1 MAEIPVDRYVS
12 VSYTVE
18 CYNSDAESRSAH
30 SALRFASRQRHGL
43 VRLVHLS
50 DLHLGYRQYQR
61 LTPLG
66 INQREAD
73 VARAFRNAIDKTIEL
88 APELVV
94 VGGDIFHNVRPTNP
108 AILTAFS
115 QFSWL
120 KSSLPG
126 TEVVIVAG
134 NHDTPRTAETGCIL
148 KLFEPLGIHVV
159 DSEPR
164 RIELF
169 DRTLS
174 ILAVP
179 DSGGRRPALTPDAA
193 YRHNVLLLHGEVEGV
208 IPDHARVTDRASVTI
223 SHEEL
228 GAARWSYVA
237 LGHYH
242 VYRQVAPNAY
252 YSGSID
258 YTSANSWGELSE
270 ERDARIAGKGL
281 IEHDLSTGEH
291 QFHPLPNVRRWVDLP
306 ALSARGLSSAE
317 LDTAIRTAI
326 DGCDGGIDD
335 RVVRLLA
342 RDVPRHIAR
351 ELDQKALRDYRRRA
365 LYFLLDTRRPDVIRS
380 HGQGAPGRR
389 PSLRDVVRDKLRGRI
404 IESDLSR
411 EALVDLGMRYL
422 DDVEKADAAPR
433 PVVEIVP

>member
-1 MAEIPVDRYVS
+1 
-12 VSYTVE
+12 
-18 CYNSDAESRSAH
+18 
-30 SALRFASRQRHGL
+30 

-61 LTPLG
+61 LTPAG

-88 APELVV
+88 APEIVV
-94 VGGDIFHNVRPTNP
+94 IAGDIFHNVRPTNP
-108 AILTAFS
+108 AILVAFS
-115 QFSWL
+115 QFARL
-120 KSSLPG
+120 RKALPDAL
-126 TEVVIVAG
+126 VVLVAG

-148 KLFEPLGIHVV
+148 KLFEPLDFEVV
-159 DSEPR
+159 DLEPR
-164 RIELF
+164 RIT
-169 DRTLS
+169 DGARSLS

-179 DSGGRRPALTPDAA
+179 DSGGKRPALTPDAG

-208 IPDHARVTDRASVTI
+208 IPDHAKITDRASVTI
-223 SHEEL
+223 SNEEL
-228 GAARWSYVA
+228 GADRWSYVA

-258 YTSANSWGELSE
+258 YTSANAWGELAE
-270 ERDARIAGKGL
+270 ERDAGIGGKGI
-281 IEHDLSTGEH
+281 IEHDLVTGEH
-291 QFHPLPNVRRWVDLP
+291 RFHELPNVRRWIDLP

-317 LDTAIRTAI
+317 LDTAIRSAVE
-326 DGCDGGIDD
+326 GCEGGIDEQ
-335 RVVRLLA
+335 VVRLLA

-365 LYFLLDTRRPDVIRS
+365 LHFLLDTRRPDVIRS
-380 HGQGAPGRR
+380 HGHGAPGRR
-389 PSLRDVVRDKLRGRI
+389 PSLRDVVRDKLRGRV

-411 EALVDLGMRYL
+411 EALVDLGIRYL
-422 DDVEKADAAPR
+422 DDVEKADATPR
-433 PVVEIVP
+433 PTLEVLS